1 MNVVIK
7 LFEPDLTLFYS
18 DIDPN
23 LISKYC
29 LDTFPDFD
37 VVYEEP
43 TRTFW
48 CSLRQ
53 QGAPRFTE
61 DLMRQISTM
70 QAFVSKASVSKNHSP
85 VLFCVSM
92 SQIPNVYSFGG
103 DLPFFVES
111 VRNGDREALLRYAQ
125 ACVDLV
131 YSNSTGWNSS
141 ALTVALVQGDA
152 LGGGFEAAISHNIVV
167 AERSAK
173 MGMPEILFNSF
184 PGMGAFSFLT
194 RKLDAARAE
203 RMILSGKVYTAGEM
217 FDMGLVD
224 VLADDGKGVDEVR
237 RFVGDR
243 RRYEVLLSMRKIR
256 QRINPLTLEELRDVT
271 EIWVDNAMKIHP
283 QDLRK
288 MERLVSA
295 QERRLALTVA
305 APKQ

>member
-1 MNVVIK
+1 
-7 LFEPDLTLFYS
+7 
-18 DIDPN
+18 
-23 LISKYC
+23 
-29 LDTFPDFD
+29 
-37 VVYEEP
+37 
-43 TRTFW
+43 
-48 CSLRQ
+48 
-53 QGAPRFTE
+53 
-61 DLMRQISTM
+61 MRQISTM
-70 QAFVSKASVSKNHSP
+70 QSFVSKASQTQRSP

-103 DLPFFVES
+103 DLPFFVEA
-111 VRNGDREALLRYAQ
+111 VRTGDREGLLRYAL

-141 ALTVALVQGDA
+141 ALTIALVQGDA
-152 LGGGFEAAISHNIVV
+152 LGGGFEAAISHNIVI

-184 PGMGAFSFLT
+184 PGMGAFSLLS

-217 FDMGLVD
+217 FDIGLVD
-224 VLADDGKGVDEVR
+224 VLAEDGKGVDEVR

-243 RRYEVLLSMRKIR
+243 RRYEVLASMRKIR
-256 QRINPLTLEELRDVT
+256 QRINPLSLVELRDVT
-271 EIWVDNAMKIHP
+271 EIWVDNALKIHP

-295 QERRLALTVA
+295 QERRLASTGII
-305 APKQ
+305 PISQ

>member
-1 MNVVIK
+1 MTK
-7 LFEPDLTLFYS
+7 LFEPDLTSFYS

-23 LISKYC
+23 IISKYY

-37 VVYEEP
+37 VVYEES

-48 CSLRQ
+48 CSLRPQ
-53 QGAPRFTE
+53 AAPRFTE

-70 QAFVSKASVSKNHSP
+70 QAFVSKASSSKEHSP

-111 VRNGDREALLRYAQ
+111 VRNTDREALLRYAR

-131 YSNSTGWNSS
+131 YSNSIGWNSS

-243 RRYEVLLSMRKIR
+243 RRYEVLVSMRKIR
-256 QRINPLTLEELRDVT
+256 QRINPLTIEELRDVT

-295 QERRLALTVA
+295 QERRLALTST
-305 APKQ
+305 PLKQ

>member
-1 MNVVIK
+1 MTK
-7 LFEPDLTLFYS
+7 LLEPDLTLFYS

-37 VVYEEP
+37 VVYEES

-48 CSLRQ
+48 CSLRP

-70 QAFVSKASVSKNHSP
+70 QAFVSKASVSKDHPP

-295 QERRLALTVA
+295 QERRLALTGS